1 MAVMRDVRS
10 RVLLLLLLLLLQVEL
25 ARLGLGEQV
34 RVEDGLVDAVC
45 KQIVLYFKSQNRQI
59 FP

>member
-1 MAVMRDVRS
+1 MRDVRS

-45 KQIVLYFKSQNRQI
+45 KQIICQSQNRQI